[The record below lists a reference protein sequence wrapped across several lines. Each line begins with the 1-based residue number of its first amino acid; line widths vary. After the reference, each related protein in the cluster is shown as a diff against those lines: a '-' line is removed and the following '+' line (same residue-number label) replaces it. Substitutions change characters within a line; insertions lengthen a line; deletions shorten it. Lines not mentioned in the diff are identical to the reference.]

1 MLCIVSASDCI
12 CDSQNIS
19 FFHSFHLLS
28 HFAFGSLLSFQLQQF
43 FLTRWPQTWMND
55 KKSENRPGKLLL
67 FQIAEVTAWRA
78 TYLSASNNTAHM
90 RLYLQDTE
98 EQCSVQV
105 MSPMRT
111 IMKINSNIQEIHLT
125 KAGERLL
132 MYGEAIGDRH
142 E

>member
-1 MLCIVSASDCI
+1 
-12 CDSQNIS
+12 
-19 FFHSFHLLS
+19 
-28 HFAFGSLLSFQLQQF
+28 
-43 FLTRWPQTWMND
+43 
-55 KKSENRPGKLLL
+55 
-67 FQIAEVTAWRA
+67 
-78 TYLSASNNTAHM
+78 M